1 MADTKRR
8 LKIFLTLFLV
18 LTLLGTLGFMK
29 LQNLSFAEAIYYNIV
44 TMSTVGYGD
53 IHPTTPQGQLFAVF
67 LIMMGGA
74 TFLGVIANATELLMV
89 KRETT
94 TRMKK
99 VNMVLGTF
107 FSEIGY
113 RLIDLFSQQDKNL
126 AVLRPT
132 LLMDMEWGKKEFKNA
147 KNALT
152 THAYDLSVDPNQL
165 NGFCDFLMGKRQ
177 FLIDLLENPVLIENE
192 GFSETLLALF
202 HLMDELNSRENFE
215 SLPES
220 DIQHLS
226 GDFNRAYKR
235 LALQW
240 LDYLEHLKEQ
250 YAYLFSLA
258 ARKNPFNPDANP
270 IVLN

>member
-1 MADTKRR
+1 M
-8 LKIFLTLFLV
+8 
-18 LTLLGTLGFMK
+18 
-29 LQNLSFAEAIYYNIV
+29 AEAIYYNIV

-53 IHPTTPQGQLFAVF
+53 IHPKTPQGQLFAVF

-107 FSEIGY
+107 FSE
-113 RLIDLFSQQDKNL
+113 
-126 AVLRPT
+126 
-132 LLMDMEWGKKEFKNA
+132 
-147 KNALT
+147 
-152 THAYDLSVDPNQL
+152 
-165 NGFCDFLMGKRQ
+165 
-177 FLIDLLENPVLIENE
+177 
-192 GFSETLLALF
+192 TLLALF

-220 DIQHLS
+220 DIRHLS

-270 IVLN
+270 VILD